1 MSAPTIRGPARLA
14 LAAVLLLVAA
24 PPSRAADLELSRDE
38 VRYRLRPPFAE
49 PGFEMPGSE
58 PRKNTALAIGEAVGI
73 NLLMWQTAY
82 WSGAQFAKISF
93 STISDNFHKGWIVDT
108 DSYWINQ
115 IGHPYQGSAYF
126 NAARSTGHNFYES
139 VGVTFLGSLMW
150 EQVMEL
156 QSPSFNDQVTTSFGG
171 SVLGEAFYRI
181 YRLILDSGG
190 ANPGGWRRFG
200 AFLVSPVAG
209 GNDFLFGDRYRG
221 PALLP
226 PSWMGELQAGMLIG
240 GRVTDV
246 NTGAAAS
253 ETGPWASV
261 GVHVNYGVPGTPD
274 LRLRKPFDHFDLRAG
289 LSLTSKTAQPAA
301 SLLVRGTVVGDT
313 IESDERSLGLW
324 GLFASYD
331 VIDESVF
338 KAAGFGLGPG
348 VTLVGR
354 WGSFE
359 LQGTA
364 LAEVLPWAGGGSI
377 NKLFDRDYHYGPG
390 AEGLLDF
397 RSLFGNRVIFDLS
410 AREYFISGAYATG
423 ASEDVTW
430 ARAALITRIFGP
442 HALSISADWAVR
454 HARYPANPNVFER
467 GEFLLAHYTLLQG
480 W

>member
-1 MSAPTIRGPARLA
+1 VS
-14 LAAVLLLVAA
+14 
-24 PPSRAADLELSRDE
+24 
-38 VRYRLRPPFAE
+38 
-49 PGFEMPGSE
+49 
-58 PRKNTALAIGEAVGI
+58 
-73 NLLMWQTAY
+73 
-82 WSGAQFAKISF
+82 
-93 STISDNFHKGWIVDT
+93 
-108 DSYWINQ
+108 
-115 IGHPYQGSAYF
+115 
-126 NAARSTGHNFYES
+126 
-139 VGVTFLGSLMW
+139 
-150 EQVMEL
+150 
-156 QSPSFNDQVTTSFGG
+156 TSFGG

-200 AFLVSPVAG
+200 AFVVSPVAG
-209 GNDFLFGDRYRG
+209 GNDLFFGDRYRG

-289 LSLTSKTAQPAA
+289 LSFTSKAAQPAA

-354 WGSFE
+354 WGWFE

-442 HALSISADWAVR
+442 HALSISADWATRRTRTCSSAASSSSRTTRSCRAGDRPPGRATPPLRPVTLR
-454 HARYPANPNVFER
+454 RPGFGLTASPAEARRRGNAPGAERRGARGAGSSASRQRACGTRRNQAPYPAACSRPRASGKIGCVTSCGTITRTSSPGGSRRCGVGPTRSLSRPPRCGTTSRICSR
-467 GEFLLAHYTLLQG
+467 GSR
-480 W
+480 